1 MRAGHAL
8 RLRCAARGV
17 TRARAQIFSSDAVQS
32 SGGVYWMFYEGACFE
47 EAPAPA
53 GLPGLEAGAPAEGL
67 RCAAAD
73 CWRLVRLRS
82 QPSCTRHLLRR
93 CTSPTTGMQRLCL
106 RGRDS

>member
-1 MRAGHAL
+1 MWLGGGRGPWGVVMRVGHAL

-67 RCAAAD
+67 RCAA
-73 CWRLVRLRS
+73 R
-82 QPSCTRHLLRR
+82 
-93 CTSPTTGMQRLCL
+93 
-106 RGRDS
+106 